1 MGIIVQTSK
10 LKLQFQYW
18 LVWNYISYDLIQFGY
33 IRWISNDFC
42 ILSYMNES
50 VQFCIIGMNHTIH
63 YYYYYFCSLS
73 LKKFCNFYYRYALVL
88 LYDVWKWW
96 LFLLGLSLKM
106 ITFSMVER
114 AIMFTIYGRLISKRN
129 LSSMSTISP
138 FQFHKE
144 LIENWKPLIWVW
156 LHVFISWWMTFFS

>member
-1 MGIIVQTSK
+1 MIMIKMITNVKLYKIICVCCCDYDNG
-10 LKLQFQYW
+10 LN
-18 LVWNYISYDLIQFGY
+18 NY
-33 IRWISNDFC
+33 
-42 ILSYMNES
+42 
-50 VQFCIIGMNHTIH
+50 H
-63 YYYYYFCSLS
+63 YYFCSLS